1 MAMLYTLNNAGYIST
16 GEGVVHASALPL
28 HGEYAFQA
36 HGLEV
41 V

>member
-1 MAMLYTLNNAGYIST
+1 MLYTLYNAGYIST
-16 GEGVVHASALPL
+16 GEGVEHASAFPL
-28 HGEYAFQA
+28 HGEDAFQA